1 MDATKG
7 ARALGWFSIG
17 FGLTEV
23 AIAKRLS
30 AYLGMEDRA
39 GLVRGFGFRELATG
53 AGVLAQRNPAPGI
66 WARVAGD
73 VLDLATLG
81 SGLTK
86 ASGKRK
92 RVVAATGAIVGITL
106 LDVVCARQ
114 LSRNGGHAGAAT
126 DAVEV
131 QRSLTI
137 GQPLDDVY
145 RRWRE
150 PQTLPRI
157 MEQLA
162 DVTPTDER
170 HARWTV
176 RGPLGR
182 TLTWD
187 THVVEDRP
195 NELMRWQSLPGADL
209 AHEGSVRF
217 RPAPGDLGTVVTLRL
232 RFDPPGG
239 PLGAAMKLTNVV
251 PKMAVGNAL
260 RRFKSLV
267 ETGEIPTLDR
277 NPSARGSGDAV

>member
-1 MDATKG
+1 MDATKV

-17 FGLTEV
+17 LGLTE
-23 AIAKRLS
+23 AAAPKRLS

-53 AGVLAQRNPAPGI
+53 AGVLTQRNPAPGI

-81 SGLTK
+81 SGLAK
-86 ASGKRK
+86 ANGKRN
-92 RVVAATGAIVGITL
+92 RVVVATGAIVGITL

-114 LSRNGGHAGAAT
+114 LSRNGRDAGTAS
-126 DAVEV
+126 DASTVE
-131 QRSLTI
+131 RSLTI
-137 GQPLDDVY
+137 GQPLDEVY

-157 MEQLA
+157 MEQMA
-162 DVTPTDER
+162 DVTPTDDR
-170 HARWTV
+170 HARWSV

-182 TLTWD
+182 TLTWE
-187 THVVEDRP
+187 THLVEERP
-195 NELMRWQSLPGADL
+195 NELLRWQSLPGADL
-209 AHEGSVRF
+209 ANEGSVRF

-239 PLGAAMKLTNVV
+239 PLGAAMKLTDVV
-251 PKMAVGNAL
+251 PKMVVGNAL

-277 NPSARGSGDAV
+277 NPSARGGGDTA